1 MSPISQT
8 SADQSAPSKRPIK
21 KIILI
26 SLVVIIAL
34 LAAIALWLSQAVA
47 THHPT
52 EASPMGREISQQTLD
67 QLLEAEQTDSSGQAS
82 TFRQTGESAVAT
94 KLDTLVAADWQVPLS
109 GLLNLQHP
117 KAKAA
122 GLEDHEAAIQVYAF
136 HLQHPKY
143 GDFLI
148 DTGISTRFA
157 TDPKSVGVPGWLEPQ
172 LGIEKL
178 KMRRS
183 TEQFLT
189 ELQRSLKGVF
199 LTHLHLDHISG
210 LPAIPTDVPL
220 YTGKGEAAEQYFLY
234 AATNGTTDTL
244 LDQRPALREWQGK
257 ILDIFGD
264 ASAFALHTPGHTA
277 GSTAYLIRSESGW
290 VLLTGDTCHTN
301 WGWQHNVEPGQFSSD
316 KEANRESLEWLQQL
330 VKRHPQIKV
339 QVGHQPL

>member
-1 MSPISQT
+1 MSPISK
-8 SADQSAPSKRPIK
+8 AGAGQSAPSKHPIK
-21 KIILI
+21 KTILI
-26 SLVVIIAL
+26 SLAIIIAL
-34 LAAIALWLSQAVA
+34 FAAIALWLSQAVA

-52 EASPMGREISQQTLD
+52 EASPLGREISQRTLD
-67 QLLEAEQTDSSGQAS
+67 QLLKAEQTGA
-82 TFRQTGESAVAT
+82 SAVAN
-94 KLDTLVAADWQVPLS
+94 KLDTLVAADWQVPLN
-109 GLLNLQHP
+109 GLLNLNHP

-122 GLEDHEAAIQVYAF
+122 GLINREEGIQIYAY

-172 LGIEKL
+172 LKIKTL

-183 TEQFLT
+183 TEAFLQA
-189 ELQRSLKGVF
+189 LQRPLKGVF
-199 LTHLHLDHISG
+199 MTHLHLDHMSG

-220 YTGKGEAAEQYFLY
+220 YTGKGEATEQYFLY

-264 ASAFALHTPGHTA
+264 GSAFALHTPGHTV

-290 VLLTGDTCHTN
+290 VLLTGDTCHTA
-301 WGWQHNVEPGQFSSD
+301 WGWQNNVEPGQFSSD
-316 KEANRESLEWLQQL
+316 QAANRESLEWLQQL
-330 VKRHPQIKV
+330 AKRHPQIKV
-339 QVGHQPL
+339 QVGHQPF